1 MPLKALKTQTHDWEY
16 FKLKELG
23 CCLSGHTGIDAGID
37 GGIDGGNADEFRKL
51 HKLTENP
58 H

>member
-23 CCLSGHTGIDAGID
+23 FCLSGHTGIDAGID
-37 GGIDGGNADEFRKL
+37 GGNADDFSKL